1 MAFTWFPGHMRKAL
15 RRIEADARLVDLV
28 LLLLD
33 ARAPATSR
41 NATLE
46 KTLLGRGKRLLFVLS
61 KADMADPAV
70 TQAWV
75 RNLQSDGQDAVAI
88 SGATG
93 AGRAGLLQVLQ
104 ARHKV
109 SLDLARR
116 RGIQHA
122 MLRCM
127 VVGVPNVGKST
138 LINKLAGSARA
149 KTGKRP
155 GVTRGPQ
162 WVQLADGIELLDTP
176 GVMLPGRLGPESL
189 LSLAVTGTIKEEVL
203 PLEDLAPGLVALIQ
217 ARGFGSHAFGDRP
230 PPPDGAPWHEWLQAL
245 CRARGFLLP
254 GSELDE
260 RRAVL
265 FLLKALRDGRWGPF
279 TLERPGSTLARAS
292 CRRNPARAMRRVQL
306 RGGARW
312 PHARRLRLACCRS
325 GAASPLDPSHRRL
338 RAPTKQMGPYRRSS
352 ARISSSTGRMCSRKR
367 AGFSHMGKCPR
378 PGMTRNVAPGTA
390 AARAWPIAG
399 VLDQSYSP
407 VRT

>member
-75 RNLQSDGQDAVAI
+75 RNLERDGQDAVAV
-88 SGATG
+88 SGVTG
-93 AGRAGLLQVLQ
+93 AGRAGLLQALQ
-104 ARHKV
+104 ARHKE
-109 SLDLARR
+109 SLNVARR

-149 KTGKRP
+149 KAGKRP

-162 WVQLADGIELLDTP
+162 WVRLADDIELLDTP

-203 PLEDLAPGLVALIQ
+203 PLDDLAPRLAALIQ

-230 PPPDGAPWHEWLQAL
+230 PPPEGAPLYEWLQAL

-265 FLLKALRDGRWGPF
+265 FLLKALRDGRWGPL
-279 TLERPGSTLARAS
+279 TLERPEVDAAGSPS
-292 CRRNPARAMRRVQL
+292 
-306 RGGARW
+306 GG
-312 PHARRLRLACCRS
+312 
-325 GAASPLDPSHRRL
+325 
-338 RAPTKQMGPYRRSS
+338 
-352 ARISSSTGRMCSRKR
+352 
-367 AGFSHMGKCPR
+367 
-378 PGMTRNVAPGTA
+378 
-390 AARAWPIAG
+390 
-399 VLDQSYSP
+399 
-407 VRT
+407 